1 MTLRPFKQSNNL
13 NCISTFCAPFI
24 STHSTDTLYKYKPRN
39 HSRRLE
45 KMLDNILMTMFKK
58 FGDCVGANF

>member
-45 KMLDNILMTMFKK
+45 KMLDNILMTMF
-58 FGDCVGANF
+58 